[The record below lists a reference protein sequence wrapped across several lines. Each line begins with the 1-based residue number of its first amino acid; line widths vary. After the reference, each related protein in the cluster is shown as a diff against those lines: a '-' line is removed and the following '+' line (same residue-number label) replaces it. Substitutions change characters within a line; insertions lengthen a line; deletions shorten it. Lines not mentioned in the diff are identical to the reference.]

1 MHRHIPLLP
10 SFAKR
15 YGFNHRTYNMNSV
28 WSLRNINLAID
39 DISCHSRNN
48 SLLGSQVQVADI
60 SQQRFNSG
68 GNASN
73 WKNSMSDAMK
83 SVEAIVTQLSDLPSS
98 NLFEAPSLD
107 AIEKLRL
114 VEDRL
119 PRALFVKG
127 KGLFRSL
134 ENNVTRGNVRP
145 SGKHG
150 VQISKFLERILIVY
164 NHVSMIRHAF
174 GRTNEDGDKLY
185 VYDECV
191 RILDWMEQR
200 NLNWRSHCELAISC
214 ACHEDR
220 FDDAASLFWNL
231 IDPEAGGH
239 PTEVAVDNPL
249 GLFAVARSCQ
259 DQGLPAAEH
268 VFDAVL
274 RLSMVS
280 PIDQP
285 TYVLAAG
292 VALGHA
298 GEWEASVQYL
308 RNNSSSQELG
318 FALVASVMR
327 TYLLC
332 DRPTVMNKLFMMEF
346 TNSPS
351 KSCEFPLRLFRLLLW
366 GCILLLL
373 GESKQ
378 LRSSCFAMRH
388 SKTGEYFSCVRQS
401 YRALCILL
409 LWGCILLLL
418 GSKQFEFPLF
428 PGCLSLLAE
437 SEILQVLLLCMR
449 NASLVAT
456 SKHHHKL
463 ARISRRRGKRKETTT
478 AISQLWVYE

>member
-1 MHRHIPLLP
+1 
-10 SFAKR
+10 
-15 YGFNHRTYNMNSV
+15 MNSV

-83 SVEAIVTQLSDLPSS
+83 SVEDIVTQLSDLPSS

-134 ENNVTRGNVRP
+134 ENSVTRGNVRP

-164 NHVSMIRHAF
+164 NHVSIIRHTF
-174 GRTNEDGDKLY
+174 DRTNEDGDKLY

-327 TYLLC
+327 TCLLC
-332 DRPTVMNKLFMMEF
+332 DRPTEAWKIYEEF
-346 TNSPS
+346 VEHEMKMAGEWQWGGGRDRTDPLCRDLAMQSMATLTG
-351 KSCEFPLRLFRLLLW
+351 KSATGVDFFLQTLEEDVTVSQEA
-366 GCILLLL
+366 LL
-373 GESKQ
+373 GVIGACE
-378 LRSSCFAMRH
+378 CDGNWEEA
-388 SKTGEYFSCVRQS
+388 V
-401 YRALCILL
+401 
-409 LWGCILLLL
+409 
-418 GSKQFEFPLF
+418 
-428 PGCLSLLAE
+428 SLLQA
-437 SEILQVLLLCMR
+437 IF
-449 NASLVAT
+449 
-456 SKHHHKL
+456 
-463 ARISRRRGKRKETTT
+463 ETTRST
-478 AISQLWVYE
+478 YNTR